1 MYVLIMQSCNMTL
14 WKQRKLTIQ
23 SFMHG
28 MNGLT
33 LSGNEIQLQDEYMCV
48 AQEEDNKKGYNIL
61 YACKEYHQKCQL
73 ILPED

>member
-1 MYVLIMQSCNMTL
+1 
-14 WKQRKLTIQ
+14 
-23 SFMHG
+23 MHG